1 MSAFTNPFNRMAEG
15 MFSYSSCAEE
25 DKYAW
30 GEEYG
35 KGRIKD
41 LRYTGLVPY
50 FTEYAHPNLPMAVC
64 YLADHHDVKITCSA
78 TIMDEGNS
86 YWSSGQ
92 VTGDDYCKIELVS
105 SGLLLM
111 PIGHL
116 EQILCAGLAALY
128 KIGAKT
134 TADIEGNPKAHSR
147 YIGPDDV
154 ELFFEFENQ
163 RVCLQMMR
171 KSPHTGGV
179 SIHLAAGSW

>member
-1 MSAFTNPFNRMAEG
+1 MGRGVWQGAL
-15 MFSYSSCAEE
+15 
-25 DKYAW
+25 
-30 GEEYG
+30 

-50 FTEYAHPNLPMAVC
+50 FTEYAHPNLPMAVY

-116 EQILCAGLAALY
+116 VPPPCSLL
-128 KIGAKT
+128 
-134 TADIEGNPKAHSR
+134 
-147 YIGPDDV
+147 
-154 ELFFEFENQ
+154 
-163 RVCLQMMR
+163 
-171 KSPHTGGV
+171 
-179 SIHLAAGSW
+179 